1 MKSQGH
7 PHIFLWLAED
17 GWEGGHE
24 IQARPYGNGQVA
36 VRIKPWE
43 ALILPLNTT
52 TN

>member
-1 MKSQGH
+1 M

-24 IQARPYGNGQVA
+24 IRAYPHGRGQIA

-43 ALILPLNTT
+43 ALILPPNTL